1 MSLELLK
8 ARAMSFVW
16 FYHRNAL
23 YDHHGNSGSHSSS
36 VKVAPQSNH
45 RYRKNV
51 NSHAGRVRHIAPMR
65 ERSYRQFPHHRNSG
79 VAGISKSID
88 NLPPPPK

>member
-1 MSLELLK
+1 
-8 ARAMSFVW
+8 MSFVW

-23 YDHHGNSGSHSSS
+23 HDHHGSGTNNSNSSA
-36 VKVAPQSNH
+36 KVTLPSPNTR

-51 NSHAGRVRHIAPMR
+51 QPTAQPVRHIAPMR

-79 VAGISKSID
+79 VAGISKSVD
-88 NLPPPPK
+88 TLPPPPK